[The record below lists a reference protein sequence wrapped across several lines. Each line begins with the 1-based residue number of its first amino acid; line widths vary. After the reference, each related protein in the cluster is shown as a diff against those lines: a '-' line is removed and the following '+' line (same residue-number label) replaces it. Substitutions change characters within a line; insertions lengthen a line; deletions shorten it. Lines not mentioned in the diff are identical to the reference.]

1 MAQVYSVNV
10 VGYVSTPLVAGQ
22 NALVS
27 NPLNNGTNTLNDL
40 VGSLPAK
47 SSAQLWNGA
56 GYTPSLKGASWSP
69 NLAVPVGTGFFIKS
83 TSTITNTFVGQVAG
97 FTNPAPGYITSGQ
110 TTTNHVAGAIN
121 VLVGEAIPFTGTLN
135 DTNVNLG
142 TLPAKSSI
150 QVWNGAGYT
159 PSLKGA
165 TWSPNLPINP
175 AQGFFLKPSS
185 ASVWVQTMP

>member
-1 MAQVYSVNV
+1 MRTKTLLLTAVVAAAGLASSMAQVYSVNV

-56 GYTPSLKGASWSP
+56 GYTPSLKGA
-69 NLAVPVGTGFFIKS
+69 
-83 TSTITNTFVGQVAG
+83 
-97 FTNPAPGYITSGQ
+97 
-110 TTTNHVAGAIN
+110 
-121 VLVGEAIPFTGTLN
+121 
-135 DTNVNLG
+135 
-142 TLPAKSSI
+142 
-150 QVWNGAGYT
+150 
-159 PSLKGA
+159 